1 MKALIAKVQIPEIA
15 THDAIVAFKEALISR
30 LSEDVLKIIFFGSR
44 RRGFFR
50 PDSDIDLLVVLR
62 EKKKELVDTVFEIS
76 DAVEQDIL
84 HYEIPLTIHIFTKDE
99 YNRLKGLKS
108 PFITEIEKEGITI
121 YERVSQ
127 S

>member
-1 MKALIAKVQIPEIA
+1 MKVLIADVQIPEIA

-44 RRGFFR
+44 RRGIFR
-50 PDSDIDLLVVLR
+50 PDSDIDLLVILKK
-62 EKKKELVDTVFEIS
+62 KKKELVDLVFEIS
-76 DAVEQDIL
+76 DSVEQDIL

-108 PFITEIEKEGITI
+108 PFITEVEKEGITI
-121 YERVSQ
+121 YERVAQ